1 MDQELTE
8 IYQQLSEQ
16 ITPEEFETRIAEK
29 VSLMGGLCD
38 RRTAAMLV
46 ARELGAGEVL
56 VKIARI
62 MPESGMVAFIG
73 KVVSISEIR
82 EFKRADGSAGRVA
95 NITLGDETG
104 TIRAVLWDEATN
116 LVKSGDIEIDQC
128 LKVRGTAKEG
138 IAGTEVTI
146 GRNGGL
152 EMADADIKLRLKPF
166 KISEIKRDMSGLN
179 LVACVLD
186 AGDIREFVRKD
197 GSKGQVRTVLLGDD
211 TGKIRL
217 NLWNELA
224 RMDISPGETLEILGG
239 STRERYGQ
247 VEIQTGGFTT
257 VKKSNATVNYQEKM
271 TPIDQLEP
279 GMICTIT
286 GFVTGLGEVREF
298 QRNDGTP
305 GQVANIYISDVTG
318 RIKAALWGDHVR
330 LIEGLD
336 IGFLARIE
344 DCQVK
349 SGWNEELEVSCGWR
363 TKITFAP
370 PEQLN

>member
-1 MDQELTE
+1 MDQELME
-8 IYQQLSEQ
+8 IYHQLSEQ

-38 RRTAAMLV
+38 KKTAAMLV
-46 ARELGAGEVL
+46 ARELGAGDVL
-56 VKIARI
+56 IKIARI
-62 MPESGMVAFIG
+62 MPETGMVTFIG
-73 KVVSISEIR
+73 RVVSISEIR

-104 TIRAVLWDEATN
+104 TTRAVLWDEATN
-116 LVKSGDIEIDQC
+116 LIKSGDIEMDLC
-128 LKVRGTAKEG
+128 LKVRGVAKEG
-138 IAGTEVTI
+138 YAGTEVSI
-146 GRNGGL
+146 GRNGGF
-152 EMADADIKLRLKPF
+152 EVVDTDIKLRLEPY
-166 KISEIKRDMSGLN
+166 KISEIKRDMSGVD
-179 LVACVLD
+179 LVACVLN
-186 AGDIREFVRKD
+186 AGEAREFVRKD

-217 NLWNELA
+217 NLWNEQA
-224 RMDISPGETLEILGG
+224 KMEIVPGEALEILGG

-247 VEIQTGGFTT
+247 VEIQTGGFTA
-257 VKKSNATVNYQEKM
+257 VKKSSAAVNYQEKI

-279 GMICTIT
+279 GIICTIS

-305 GQVANIYISDVTG
+305 GQVANIYISDATG
-318 RIKAALWGDHVR
+318 RVKAALWGDHVR
-330 LIEGLD
+330 LIDGLD

-370 PEQLN
+370 PE